1 MDAKKRAAPSSA
13 PGRQGGANL
22 HADRDAKKPR
32 KVPLKW
38 SEALHR
44 DFVSAVFDIGVK
56 HASPAVVLD
65 TMLIQD
71 KEVTSER
78 VKSHL
83 QKYRVHKERS
93 KTEFMAE
100 YDKALRRI
108 KERGGAKWRPTD
120 RFLGG
125 DVAAAM
131 SYYTMNPDSSMTMP
145 IDMRM
150 SNVAGPTNIPT
161 PREEY
166 TELTQDGAVYSDHR
180 PASRH
185 GSGNDVAS
193 SKAAK
198 GVPMPSPTM
207 HPVVSS
213 GTLKGELDESSR
225 INLPN
230 LTEEEANSTFGRK
243 LRQLADDY
251 NATIGQLLEGRKSR
265 EGDRRS
271 RSQQICQDS
280 RDSLGSHRRTST
292 ESHGSHHHAAAAA
305 TTTHHYDG
313 SMYHQG
319 HYMQYPIHPQ
329 GYVPPDKEAQA
340 SSSALHHHYSGYDYY
355 SQPTSSKAPAPAPVS
370 YSIGPS
376 SAKTRPGKAHN
387 QDDSSTQNSSIKLEE
402 SKATPLYDSQRLD
415 GDGRY
420 TYGMPPSGDRGRGR
434 SSGHPSNNNSGSRGS
449 SPVPDFKTSRPSPAA
464 SLAASPAASPIPTRS
479 TYHHERHNH
488 PGADLY
494 HNHHHPSYNNM
505 YYNNNAGLAPS
516 PSNQSWTH
524 GCTDHNS
531 SNHNGYPAYNYDSGH
546 HYSQPNHHYDT
557 HRGDTTS
564 NRGTSSA
571 SAHIGQSSGQSSAPH
586 RSSRDHHD
594 HGLERERAK
603 TPTSRIGGT
612 DSLDLGD
619 PWDDVSVQ
627 YSPIAH

>member
-1 MDAKKRAAPSSA
+1 MDVKKRAAPSSA
-13 PGRQGGANL
+13 PGRQSGANL
-22 HADRDAKKPR
+22 PADRNAKKPR

-100 YDKALRRI
+100 YDKAMRRI

-131 SYYTMNPDSSMTMP
+131 SYYTMNPDASMTMP

-180 PASRH
+180 PASRR
-185 GSGNDVAS
+185 GSGYDTTS
-193 SKAAK
+193 SRAAG
-198 GVPMPSPTM
+198 GVPMPSPPM

-230 LTEEEANSTFGRK
+230 LTEEEAKSTLGRK

-265 EGDRRS
+265 KDDGRS
-271 RSQQICQDS
+271 RSQHISQDS

-292 ESHGSHHHAAAAA
+292 ESHGSHHHAAAAFVTEFLLARPRWSRPTLSASPFRLAA
-305 TTTHHYDG
+305 T
-313 SMYHQG
+313 S
-319 HYMQYPIHPQ
+319 
-329 GYVPPDKEAQA
+329 
-340 SSSALHHHYSGYDYY
+340 
-355 SQPTSSKAPAPAPVS
+355 
-370 YSIGPS
+370 
-376 SAKTRPGKAHN
+376 
-387 QDDSSTQNSSIKLEE
+387 
-402 SKATPLYDSQRLD
+402 
-415 GDGRY
+415 
-420 TYGMPPSGDRGRGR
+420 
-434 SSGHPSNNNSGSRGS
+434 
-449 SPVPDFKTSRPSPAA
+449 TSRF
-464 SLAASPAASPIPTRS
+464 
-479 TYHHERHNH
+479 E
-488 PGADLY
+488 
-494 HNHHHPSYNNM
+494 
-505 YYNNNAGLAPS
+505 
-516 PSNQSWTH
+516 
-524 GCTDHNS
+524 
-531 SNHNGYPAYNYDSGH
+531 
-546 HYSQPNHHYDT
+546 
-557 HRGDTTS
+557 
-564 NRGTSSA
+564 
-571 SAHIGQSSGQSSAPH
+571 
-586 RSSRDHHD
+586 
-594 HGLERERAK
+594 
-603 TPTSRIGGT
+603 
-612 DSLDLGD
+612 
-619 PWDDVSVQ
+619 DV
-627 YSPIAH
+627 A